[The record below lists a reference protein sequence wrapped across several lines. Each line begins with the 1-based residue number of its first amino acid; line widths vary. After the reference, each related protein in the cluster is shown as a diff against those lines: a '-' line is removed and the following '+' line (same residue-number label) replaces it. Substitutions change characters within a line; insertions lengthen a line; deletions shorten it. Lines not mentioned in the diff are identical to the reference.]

1 MLYYFYYSLYDL
13 HVPVFI
19 SGFTL
24 SSSLAIAISKEQ
36 ISCETSHSL
45 AVCVLLGRW
54 CMTIE
59 LLGRV
64 CAESVGKLK
73 HSVFNQLQGFEA
85 TERDLRR
92 EMDYLRSS
100 AHRDLQIEV
109 CYMYSVL
116 DSISSPTCTCTLSLS
131 LISSLSLSLSN

>member
-1 MLYYFYYSLYDL
+1 
-13 HVPVFI
+13 
-19 SGFTL
+19 
-24 SSSLAIAISKEQ
+24 
-36 ISCETSHSL
+36 
-45 AVCVLLGRW
+45 
-54 CMTIE
+54 MTIE

-109 CYMYSVL
+109 CYMYLTPFLLLHV
-116 DSISSPTCTCTLSLS
+116 
-131 LISSLSLSLSN
+131 LSLSLSPFLLSLFLTEKIKCTKAKLLFC